1 MLLKHTK
8 TSNYKRFFCVCF
20 AYVVLMIVLGL
31 IMSLKGT
38 GKFYCEASDTL
49 RKSSVDN
56 STFLDATTKS
66 LTGHLLYC
74 FFVIYGNLPGLI
86 ACGIYA
92 GFKGFSIGTVIGLA
106 VKYCSLR
113 KSMTICFCTFISNV
127 FIFPIY
133 AILFIMNF
141 KYSTAM
147 YANNLCSQ
155 GVLKGY
161 FSYVTRVL
169 VVFALLCAVDC
180 IQNAL
185 GIFAVNLPG

>member
-38 GKFYCEASDTL
+38 GKFFYRASNTI
-49 RKSSVDN
+49 RESSIDS
-56 STFLDATTKS
+56 STFSDAMKKS

-74 FFVIYGNLPGLI
+74 FFVIFGNLPGLI

-106 VKYCSLR
+106 VKYCTLR

-127 FIFPIY
+127 FVFPIY

-141 KYSTAM
+141 KYSTTT

-155 GVLKGY
+155 DVLKGY

-180 IQNAL
+180 IQNAF